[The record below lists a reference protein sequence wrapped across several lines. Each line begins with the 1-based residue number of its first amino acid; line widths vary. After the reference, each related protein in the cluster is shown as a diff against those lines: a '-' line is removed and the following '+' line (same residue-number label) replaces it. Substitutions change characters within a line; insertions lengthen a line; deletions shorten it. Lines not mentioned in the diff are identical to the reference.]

1 MRIQFFTTIIC
12 LFVSSLAF
20 TQQTFGHINAQ
31 EIIAIMPEAATA
43 QLALQQEA
51 AELEKQLQEM
61 ATELESKYKDF
72 ELKQAGM
79 SETMRNDQAKSLQD
93 LQERIVAFQQSAQQ
107 SLTLKETQL
116 LEPIY
121 QKIQDAIDKVAAEKG
136 YSYIFNTSDINTS
149 IIWKDDAFDI
159 TNQVKTKLKL

>member
-1 MRIQFFTTIIC
+1 MRIQFLTIIIC
-12 LFVSSLAF
+12 LFISSLGFA
-20 TQQTFGHINAQ
+20 QQSFGHINAQ

-51 AELEKQLQEM
+51 AEFEKTLKEM

-79 SETMRNDQAKSLQD
+79 SETMRNDEATYLQN

-107 SLTLKETQL
+107 TLTMSENEK

-136 YSYIFNTSDINTS
+136 YSYIFNTSDMNTS

-159 TNQVKTKLKL
+159 TDQVKTKLKL

>member
-1 MRIQFFTTIIC
+1 MR
-12 LFVSSLAF
+12 
-20 TQQTFGHINAQ
+20 H
-31 EIIAIMPEAATA
+31 
-43 QLALQQEA
+43 
-51 AELEKQLQEM
+51 
-61 ATELESKYKDF
+61 
-72 ELKQAGM
+72 
-79 SETMRNDQAKSLQD
+79 DQAKSLQD

-107 SLTLKETQL
+107 SLTLKETQI

-121 QKIQDAIDKVAAEKG
+121 QKIQEAIDKVAAEKG

>member
-1 MRIQFFTTIIC
+1 
-12 LFVSSLAF
+12 
-20 TQQTFGHINAQ
+20 
-31 EIIAIMPEAATA
+31 
-43 QLALQQEA
+43 
-51 AELEKQLQEM
+51 M

-149 IIWKDDAFDI
+149 IIWKDDSFDI
-159 TNQVKTKLKL
+159 TDQVKTKLKL